1 MKLYLFI
8 ISVLGLMPNLG
19 WATQTAPISPTGSA
33 LQMIFGLLVVVAV
46 MLVLA
51 WLLKRYTPGMG
62 TNGGVARVIGGVN
75 VGGRERVVVIEVAD
89 RWLVVGVAP
98 GHVSSIAN
106 LEANSDELSIH
117 PDSTIPAN
125 ANPFAKWLAKSLNK
139 PRRGE

>member
-1 MKLYLFI
+1 MKLYLLI
-8 ISVLGLMPNLG
+8 ISALGLLPNLG

-46 MLVLA
+46 MLALA
-51 WLLKRYTPGMG
+51 WLLKRYAPGMG
-62 TNGGVARVIGGVN
+62 QNSGVARVIGGVN

-106 LEANSDELSIH
+106 LEAGAADLSNLQNSTS
-117 PDSTIPAN
+117 PAN
-125 ANPFAKWLAKSLNK
+125 GNPFAKWLAKSLNK
-139 PRRGE
+139 SRRGE